1 MGDISIETTLDGIE
15 AAQRGMADRPDRL
28 IVLQNADMPVFFVFG
43 KNDPRIPVELAM
55 AQATLPSYSEILLLD
70 KVGHLSFIE
79 ERDFVKPRI
88 KNFVYS
94 CYL

>member
-1 MGDISIETTLDGIE
+1 
-15 AAQRGMADRPDRL
+15 MADRPDRL
-28 IVLQNADMPVFFVFG
+28 TVLENAEMPVLFIYG
-43 KNDPRIPVELAM
+43 KHDPRIPIELAM
-55 AQATLPSYSEILLLD
+55 AQATLPPYSEILLLD

-79 ERDFVKPRI
+79 ERNFVKPRI